1 MFYATDV
8 CCYGRVYNDVSQLDP
23 NDTLVQR
30 GLRSCAKAQKLNIP
44 KILYWVVYTVP
55 YLDYQLTTR
64 DLALQVKKPA
74 ASLHSEKIF
83 LVDWVAYK
91 AVMQYSVRSSS
102 FVTVSYSMKNLITC
116 FHFYSD
122 VQH

>member
-23 NDTLVQR
+23 NDALVQR
-30 GLRSCAKAQKLNIP
+30 GLRSCAKVQKWNIP

-55 YLDYQLTTR
+55 YLDYPLTTR
-64 DLALQVKKPA
+64 DLALQVKKAA
-74 ASLHSEKIF
+74 ASLHSEIVF
-83 LVDWVAYK
+83 SVDWVAYK
-91 AVMQYSVRSSS
+91 AAMQYSVRSFS
-102 FVTVSYSMKNLITC
+102 FATVPYSMKNLILC